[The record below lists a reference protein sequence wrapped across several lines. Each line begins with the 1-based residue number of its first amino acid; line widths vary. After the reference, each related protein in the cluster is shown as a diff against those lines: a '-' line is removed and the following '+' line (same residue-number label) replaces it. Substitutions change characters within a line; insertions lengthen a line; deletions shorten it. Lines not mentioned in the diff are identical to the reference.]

1 MASGNLTLVC
11 SQLRR
16 PSQKGTELKPCPVRH
31 RLPNPRPSQLLAGTS
46 DGSRY
51 LPWVGSHESCL
62 RATEPLR
69 LARRPPGSSRCAPR
83 RGSLSKLCDSPPRVQ
98 TPFPHPR
105 GCRRALGPRP
115 PWAAVNFAAANAG
128 ARTPL
133 RVPASRPFG
142 SVPRSGTAGFSA
154 DSAFNSS
161 EGAPAVFRGGC
172 ACHSESFD
180 VRCWGRWGR
189 SLVRDV
195 GVTAG

>member
-1 MASGNLTLVC
+1 MQPAPPPVPEGD
-11 SQLRR
+11 
-16 PSQKGTELKPCPVRH
+16 GTET
-31 RLPNPRPSQLLAGTS
+31 LPRSTPTPHPRPSQLLAVTS

-51 LPWVGSHESCL
+51 LPRVGSHQSCL

-69 LARRPPGSSRCAPR
+69 LACRPPGSSRCAPR
-83 RGSLSKLCDSPPRVQ
+83 WGSLSKLGDSPPRVQ

-133 RVPASRPFG
+133 RVPASCPFG

-161 EGAPAVFRGGC
+161 EGAPAVFRGGR

>member
-1 MASGNLTLVC
+1 MC

-16 PSQKGTELKPCPVRH
+16 PSQKGTELKPCPIRH
-31 RLPNPRPSQLLAGTS
+31 RLPTPAPPSSWPSPLTAPDTSREWDHTRVVSMRPSHFAWHAVLRVRRGVLRVGAPFPSWVTAP
-46 DGSRY
+46 RACRP
-51 LPWVGSHESCL
+51 LP
-62 RATEPLR
+62 APTR
-69 LARRPPGSSRCAPR
+69 LPPGARAVAA
-83 RGSLSKLCDSPPRVQ
+83 L
-98 TPFPHPR
+98 
-105 GCRRALGPRP
+105 GCRDYT
-115 PWAAVNFAAANAG
+115 AANAG

-161 EGAPAVFRGGC
+161 EGAPAVFRGGR